1 MVIDLEE
8 PFKSLYK
15 RAYIREDKFGRKRV
29 DLVNTESD
37 RTTIAYARYLMCVK
51 VGYVISNEYEVDH
64 IDRDCSNDE
73 IDNLQILTREEH
85 LHKTTLEMTTGR
97 NTRIVNCA
105 CCGKQFE
112 REVRLIRY
120 EKQLCSRS
128 CNGKLSNN
136 LLPKAL
142 SSFQVSYIR
151 KNFIKRDREFG
162 IAALARKF
170 GVNKATVASAL
181 YNEDY

>member
-1 MVIDLEE
+1 MVFDLEE

-15 RAYIREDKFGRKRV
+15 RSYLRVDKFGRKRV
-29 DLVNTESD
+29 DLVNSDKD

-51 VGYVISNEYEVDH
+51 IGYILSSEYEVDH

-105 CCGKQFE
+105 CCGKAFE
-112 REVRLIRY
+112 REVRQIRNK
-120 EKQLCSRS
+120 KQLCSRS
-128 CNGKLSNN
+128 CNGKLSTN
-136 LLPKAL
+136 LKPKAL
-142 SSFQVSYIR
+142 SNVQVSYIR
-151 KNFIKRDREFG
+151 NNFIKGDKSFG

-170 GVNKATVASAL
+170 GVNKVTVASAL
-181 YNEDY
+181 YKEDY